1 MKYSIKYLL
10 LSAVFLLGSCE
21 DMFDN
26 ELITT
31 NPNAVT
37 QASVPMGTLLSG
49 TLLGVTALHEDTDT
63 RISYMWSGQMTG
75 AARQHLAFSQ
85 YIVSADRFSWDDYY
99 ATGADARI
107 VQQKADD
114 NGDTWHKGI
123 AQIAEALIITKL
135 TAFWGDVPYS
145 EAFNIEEFPSPAYDS
160 QSEVY
165 SQLQTT
171 LDVAIENL
179 SVPAGTSPG
188 NKDIIFQGDLDKWI
202 AAAYTLKARLY
213 LHQENYDAAIANALQ
228 GIASPEGDALAP
240 HGNSQGIDQ
249 NSNYAFFVVTRSGDT
264 NFSPPAVLPTLMTAN
279 RNAKTDDTALYNH
292 FFQFGLIQS
301 EVLDANV
308 NPDGFFAA
316 DAYQPLLTYYENQM
330 ILAESYARTDNLP
343 AALEALNS
351 VRAVLATGYINGRSI
366 SEDNQALG
374 IKYEPYVMGDFAG
387 QTDLLYEIMLTK
399 YMISLSQYESFTDI
413 RRWEVATPVVTLP
426 VEPVVSTRTGE
437 LPGRYIYP
445 TAEINTNPNIPA
457 VTDQFEK
464 LSIFN

>member
-1 MKYSIKYLL
+1 MKSSIKYILL
-10 LSAVFLLGSCE
+10 LLAFLLGACE
-21 DMFDN
+21 DVFDH

-37 QASVPMGTLLSG
+37 RESVPMETLLSG

-85 YIVSADRFSWDDYY
+85 YIVSADRFTWDDYY

-107 VQQKADD
+107 VQEKADE
-114 NGDTWHKGI
+114 NGDSWHKGI
-123 AQIAEALIITKL
+123 AQVAEALIIAKL
-135 TAFWGDVPYS
+135 TSFWGDVPYS
-145 EAFNIEEFPSPAYDS
+145 QAFNIDEYPSPVYDS
-160 QSEVY
+160 QPDVY

-179 SVPAGTSPG
+179 SVSSGTSPG
-188 NKDIIFQGDLDKWI
+188 SNDIIYGGDVDKWVR
-202 AAAYTLKARLY
+202 AAYTLKARLY
-213 LHQENYDAAIANALQ
+213 MHLGEYEAAVENALQ
-228 GIASPEGDALAP
+228 GISTPEEDALAP

-264 NFSPPAVLPTLMTAN
+264 NFSPPAVLPTLMEPN

-301 EVLDANV
+301 GVLDANV

-316 DAYQPLLTYYENQM
+316 DAYQPLLTYYENQL
-330 ILAESYARTDNLP
+330 ILAESYARLNDLP

-351 VRAVLATGYINGRSI
+351 VRSVLSTGYINGKYI
-366 SEDNQALG
+366 SEDNLASG
-374 IKYEPYVMGDFAG
+374 IKYEPYVLGDFSG

-399 YMISLSQYESFTDI
+399 YMVSLSQYESFNDV
-413 RRWEVATPVVTLP
+413 RRLKVASPVVTLP
-426 VEPVVSTRTGE
+426 VEPIVSTRTGN
-437 LPGRYIYP
+437 LPGKYIYP
-445 TAEINTNPNIPA
+445 TAEITTNPNIPE
-457 VTDQFEK
+457 VTDQFET
-464 LSIFN
+464 LPIF